1 MNDFSL
7 PSVPPARWD
16 TGKRGECVCDCI
28 IAARNC
34 LSWLVV
40 VGNAHGHH
48 ACEWEREMKN
58 IPISG
63 NSQGIR
69 SSITVRLTEELSGS
83 QGAGSIYRQA
93 AFNRPALQPV
103 NGDKVR
109 TL

>member
-1 MNDFSL
+1 M
-7 PSVPPARWD
+7 
-16 TGKRGECVCDCI
+16 
-28 IAARNC
+28 
-34 LSWLVV
+34 V

-63 NSQGIR
+63 NSQGLR
-69 SSITVRLTEELSGS
+69 GSITVRLTEELSGS

-93 AFNRPALQPV
+93 SFNRPAVQSV